1 MTSKRVVLMLGRL
14 ALTAAVTTVFSAASQ
29 TIAQQPYSVLT
40 KWTIG
45 GEGGWDYLAAD
56 PAAHRLYITH
66 ATRVEVLD
74 ADTGKSVGSIT
85 GFKGLHGIAFDT
97 NGKFGYASDG
107 KANEVVVFDRSTLAK
122 LAAIPAG
129 TNPDGIVFEPSTKTL
144 WAFNGRSK
152 DVTIINTTDRTV
164 EATLPLPGKPEF
176 PAVDGTGTVFVNI
189 EDKNEIVRL
198 DAVAKKQTAV
208 WPLDGCDSPSGLAI
222 DVPGHRLFSVCDGK
236 KMAITDSRTGKSLAT
251 PAIGDGPDATA
262 YDAGHKLV
270 FSSNGDGTLTI
281 INAGKPDYPLLESIP
296 TERGARTMT
305 YDPANDRA
313 YLVTALF
320 GPKPAATTEN
330 PRPRAAVVPGSFTV
344 LVVGRK

>member
-1 MTSKRVVLMLGRL
+1 MTSKRVILMLSRL
-14 ALTAAVTTVFSAASQ
+14 ALTAAVTTVFSTYSQ
-29 TIAQQPYSVLT
+29 AIAQQPYSILT

-56 PAAHRLYITH
+56 PSAHRLYITH

-74 ADTGKSVGSIT
+74 ADTGKAVGSIT

-107 KANEVVVFDRSTLAK
+107 GANEVVVFDRASLQK
-122 LAAIPAG
+122 LASIPAG

-152 DVTIINTTDRTV
+152 NVTIINTVNRTV

-176 PAVDGTGTVFVNI
+176 PAVDGSGTVFVNI
-189 EDKNEIVRL
+189 EDQNEIVRL

-208 WPLDGCDSPSGLAI
+208 WALEGCDSPSGLAL
-222 DVPGHRLFSVCDGK
+222 DVSGHRLFSVCDGK
-236 KMAITDSRTGKSLAT
+236 TMAITDSMTGKSLAT

-281 INAGKPDYPLLESIP
+281 INAGKPGYPLFESIP
-296 TERGARTMT
+296 TERGARTMA

-320 GPKPAATTEN
+320 GPKPAATPEN
-330 PRPRAAVVPGSFTV
+330 PRARPAILPGSFTV